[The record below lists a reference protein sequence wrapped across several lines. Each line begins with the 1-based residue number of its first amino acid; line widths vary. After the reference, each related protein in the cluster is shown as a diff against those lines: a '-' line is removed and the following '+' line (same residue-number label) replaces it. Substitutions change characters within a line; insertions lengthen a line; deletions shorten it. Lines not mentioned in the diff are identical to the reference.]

1 MREYPSD
8 IAFTP
13 AVKAVQTTK
22 GSRASYAK
30 VERRGWRTRVTP
42 DLAEFLAGVSSD
54 IPWHVT
60 AFHKDYKMTDPENTS
75 AETLMRAAEIGK
87 RAGLRYVYAGNL
99 PGMVGDWENT
109 RCPKCK
115 QLLIERHGYL
125 ITGYFLTPQGCCP
138 SCGASIPGRWD
149 PAFRRQ
155 ITDRPFVP
163 GMRPQSDLL
172 VLNS

>member
-1 MREYPSD
+1 MTVTILDTIKRLHEMGFWLEIVTLVIPGFNDSD
-8 IAFTP
+8 D
-13 AVKAVQTTK
+13 
-22 GSRASYAK
+22 
-30 VERRGWRTRVTP
+30 ELTR
-42 DLAEFLAGVSSD
+42 LAEFLAEVSPD

-75 AETLMRAAEIGK
+75 AQTLMRAAEIGK

-109 RCPKCK
+109 RCPNCRK
-115 QLLIERHGYL
+115 LLIERYGYR

-155 ITDRPFVP
+155 ITASPFVP
-163 GMRPQSDLL
+163 LMRLQSDFL
-172 VLNS
+172 VLDF